1 MSERLRLLGEGRIG
15 PLALRNRIVL
25 PAMDQNLC
33 VEGELTDAN
42 LSHYEERAAAGVG
55 LLIVETSA
63 VMWPVG
69 ATSRRQPSLSTD
81 ACIPGFTELAKRV
94 HAHGAKVV
102 VQMCHHGKTALVDT
116 AAGRDQL
123 VPSAPLPPTDMRGFI
138 RDLTMAELMRM
149 GEKTGG
155 ASPTHHEATAD
166 DLAEVVEA
174 FAAAAARLQH
184 AGCDGIEVHAAHGY
198 LISTFLSP
206 HWNRRTDDYGTTVE
220 GRTRLLRQVVSAIRV
235 RCGTDFVI
243 IVRLDGQEFGVD
255 GGITL
260 DLAVQH
266 AVSAERA
273 GADAIHVSAIGAPDA
288 GVSFTDGPIP
298 YRPVQYRE
306 LFGAVRSAVD
316 VPVIAVG
323 RISPAAAEE
332 VLAAGDADF
341 IAMGRQLLADPQ
353 LAKRL
358 MDGRPDLVRP
368 CINCFVCVAENF
380 WDESP
385 ICAVNARL
393 GRPDAPKVLPAGVPR
408 RIAVVGG
415 GPAGLEAA
423 RVAASRGHD
432 VTIFERADHLGGTA
446 RFSAVT
452 TPINATLID
461 YLAASVGELG
471 VNVRLGSEASADEIE
486 AASFDA
492 VVVAT
497 GAHRGRPPIPGAELD
512 HVLTGDDLRMMLTG
526 GNGAALCGLSTGQRF
541 AVKAAQRLHLTTP
554 ERVRGLSKRWM
565 PLGDNIVIV
574 GGGLVGVEIAEFL
587 AQRGRHVTVL
597 EQGPDL
603 GVEMAHPRRWRTL
616 HQAREDNVTFVTGA
630 SVDVIDEKAVRYT
643 VDDAAAVVAADH
655 VVIANEVHP
664 GAALADE
671 LAKRGLE
678 VHVIGD
684 AAAVTYIQGAI
695 RTGFDVGA
703 SL

>member
-1 MSERLRLLGEGRIG
+1 MSQRRRLLAEGSIG

-33 VEGELTDAN
+33 DDGELTEAN

-69 ATSRRQPSLSTD
+69 ATSRLQPSLSTD
-81 ACIPGFTELAKRV
+81 ACIPGFTELAKRI
-94 HAHGAKVV
+94 HAHDAKVV

-116 AAGRDQL
+116 ADGRDQL
-123 VPSAPLPPTDMRGFI
+123 VPSAPLPPADMGGFI
-138 RDLTMAELMRM
+138 RDLTMPELMRM
-149 GEKTGG
+149 GAKTGG
-155 ASPTHHEATAD
+155 ALPTHHEATAD
-166 DLAEVVEA
+166 DLAKVVES
-174 FAAAAARLQH
+174 FASAALRVQQ

-206 HWNRRTDDYGTTVE
+206 HWNRRTDAYGSTVN
-220 GRTRLLRQVVSAIRV
+220 GRTRLLREVVSAIRG
-235 RCGTDFVI
+235 RCGTDFAI
-243 IVRLDGQEFGVD
+243 IVRLDGQEFGID
-255 GGITL
+255 GGITP

-266 AVSAERA
+266 AAAAESA

-298 YRPVQYRE
+298 YRPVQYRD

-323 RISPAAAEE
+323 RITPPAAEE
-332 VLAAGDADF
+332 VLAAGEADF

-353 LAKRL
+353 LAQRL
-358 MDGRPDLVRP
+358 MEGRPELIRP

-380 WDESP
+380 WDATP
-385 ICAVNARL
+385 VCAVNARL
-393 GRPDAPKVLPAGVPR
+393 GRPDAPEVVPAAVTR
-408 RIAVVGG
+408 RVAVVGA
-415 GPAGLEAA
+415 GPAGLEVA
-423 RVAASRGHD
+423 RVAASRGHN
-432 VTIFERADHLGGTA
+432 VTIFERTEHLGGTV

-452 TPINATLID
+452 TPINATLIE

-471 VNVRLGSEASADEIE
+471 VNVRLGSDVSADEIE

-497 GAHRGRPPIPGAELD
+497 GAHRRRPTIPGAELD
-512 HVLTGDDLRMMLTG
+512 HVITGDDLRVMLTG
-526 GNGAALCGLSTGQRF
+526 GSTEAIRGLSAVQRF
-541 AVKAAQRLHLTTP
+541 AVKAAQKLRLTTP
-554 ERVRGLSKRWM
+554 KRVRALSKRWM

-587 AQRGRHVTVL
+587 AQRGRRVTVL
-597 EQGPDL
+597 EQGPHI

-616 HQAREDNVTFVTGA
+616 HQAREDKVTFITDASIGA
-630 SVDVIDEKAVRYT
+630 IDEKAVRYT
-643 VDDAAAVVAADH
+643 VGDTAGLVAADH

-671 LAKRGLE
+671 LAERGLE
-678 VHVIGD
+678 VRVIGD
-684 AAAVTYIQGAI
+684 AASVTYIQGAI

>member
-1 MSERLRLLGEGRIG
+1 MSQRRRLLAEGSIG

-33 VEGELTDAN
+33 DDGELTDAN

-69 ATSRRQPSLSTD
+69 ATSRLQPSLSTD

-94 HAHGAKVV
+94 HAHGAKIV

-116 AAGRDQL
+116 ADGRDQL
-123 VPSAPLPPTDMRGFI
+123 VPSAPLPPADMGGFI
-138 RDLTMAELMRM
+138 RDLTMPELMRM
-149 GEKTGG
+149 AAKTGG
-155 ASPTHHEATAD
+155 VPPTHHEATAD

-174 FAAAAARLQH
+174 FASAAVRVQR

-206 HWNRRTDDYGTTVE
+206 HWNRRTDAYGSTVD
-220 GRTRLLRQVVSAIRV
+220 GRTRLLREVVSAIRQ
-235 RCGTDFVI
+235 RCGTDFAI
-243 IVRLDGQEFGVD
+243 IVRLDGQEFGIE

-266 AVSAERA
+266 AAFAESA

-323 RISPAAAEE
+323 RITPTAAEE

-341 IAMGRQLLADPQ
+341 VAMGRQLLADPE
-353 LAKRL
+353 LPKRL
-358 MDGRPDLVRP
+358 MEGRPELVRP

-380 WDESP
+380 WDATP
-385 ICAVNARL
+385 VCAVNARL
-393 GRPDAPKVLPAGVPR
+393 GRPDAAEVLPAAVPR
-408 RIAVVGG
+408 RIAVVGA

-432 VTIFERADHLGGTA
+432 VTIFEREEHLGGTA

-452 TPINATLID
+452 TPINATLIE

-471 VNVRLGSEASADEIE
+471 VNVELGSDVSADEIE
-486 AASFDA
+486 AAPFDA

-497 GAHRGRPPIPGAELD
+497 GAHRGRPSIPGAERD

-526 GNGAALCGLSTGQRF
+526 GSAEAIRGLSAVQRF
-541 AVKAAQRLHLTTP
+541 AGKAAQRLRLTSP
-554 ERVRGLSKRWM
+554 ERVRTLSKRWM

-587 AQRGRHVTVL
+587 AQRGRRVTVL
-597 EQGPDL
+597 EQGPHL

-616 HQAREDNVTFVTGA
+616 HQAREDKVTFITDA
-630 SVDVIDEKAVRYT
+630 IVDDIDEKVVRYT
-643 VDDAAAVVAADH
+643 VSDTAALVAADH

-671 LAKRGLE
+671 LAERGLE